1 MMTQLIELNDG
12 RIEIVQRVEDL
23 LPLIEKHMGY
33 DSMQYLREYLE
44 EQEKARKE
52 YEDLQ
57 NKYDE
62 LQERK
67 REVLEDLMVRCD
79 RIASC
84 FWDEGCDEAGM
95 TAAIEALDEVIRKEL
110 D

>member
-57 NKYDE
+57 KKYDE
-62 LQERK
+62 LQDA
-67 REVLEDLMVRCD
+67 RESWRTLWSD
-79 RIASC
+79 RQDC
-84 FWDEGCDEAGM
+84 LLLLGRR
-95 TAAIEALDEVIRKEL
+95 L
-110 D
+110 